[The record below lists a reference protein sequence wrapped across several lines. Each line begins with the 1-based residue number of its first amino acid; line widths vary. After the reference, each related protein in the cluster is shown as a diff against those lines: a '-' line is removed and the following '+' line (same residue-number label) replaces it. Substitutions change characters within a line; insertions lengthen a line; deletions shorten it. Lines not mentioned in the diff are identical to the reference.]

1 MTSSKVA
8 KRYARAM
15 LGLSNDRTRL
25 EKWGAE
31 LEQLAR
37 IIDAPEVARLVE
49 SPEVTREVRLRAVAK
64 IAERMDLSFPM
75 RSFAVVMARHGRIA
89 DISAIATSY
98 QRQLDDLLGRARATL
113 TFAFEPSSKEVERVV
128 AALAAI
134 SHKTIIA
141 DTEIDST
148 LLGGVVAELEGK
160 IYDGSLATRLA
171 DAEHRLSE

>member
-1 MTSSKVA
+1 MRSSKVA

-15 LGLSNDRTRL
+15 LGLSNDRNQL

-49 SPEVTREVRLRAVAK
+49 SPEVTHEVRMRALQK

-75 RSFAVVMARHGRIA
+75 RSFAVVMARHGRVA
-89 DISAIATSY
+89 DIAAVSASY
-98 QRQLDDLLGRARATL
+98 RRQLDDLLGRARATL
-113 TFAFEPSSKEVERVV
+113 TFAFEPSAEEIERVV
-128 AALAAI
+128 ATLAAI
-134 SHKTIIA
+134 SHKTIIS
-141 DTEIDST
+141 DTKVDRT
-148 LLGGVVAELEGK
+148 LLGGVVAELEGI

-171 DAEHRLSE
+171 EAEHRLSE